1 MEEGIQK
8 ASIAKRISAGLLDII
23 AVSIIATLCAWI
35 ISLAANY
42 DGWNK
47 KLEDASAKYET
58 QYGITFRITEEE
70 YNSKSRSDREAY
82 DRAYKAL
89 IEDKEAMK
97 AYSMVTNLMILT
109 VSLGLFIAVLVW
121 EFIVPLFLKD
131 GRTVGSLIFGIA
143 VMRSN
148 GVRISHVSLFI
159 RAILGKYAI
168 ETMIPV
174 YLLMMIFMNTIGIV
188 GPIVICAIIL
198 LELILIISTSNNQ
211 LIHCILSD
219 TVVVDY
225 SSQRIFDSE
234 DELLEYKKREA
245 RERVERD
252 PYYK

>member
-1 MEEGIQK
+1 MEEIQK
-8 ASIAKRISAGLLDII
+8 ASIAKRISAGLLDVI
-23 AVSIIATLCAWI
+23 AVSIIATLCAWL
-35 ISLAANY
+35 ISLAADY

-47 KLEDASAKYET
+47 KLEDSYSRYES
-58 QYGITFRITEEE
+58 QYGVTFRITEEE
-70 YNSKSRSDREAY
+70 YNNKSSSDKENY
-82 DRAYKAL
+82 DNAYKAL
-89 IEDKEAMK
+89 VEDSEAMK
-97 AYSMVTNLMILT
+97 SYSMVTNLMVLT

-148 GVRISHVSLFI
+148 GVRISHISLFI

-168 ETMIPV
+168 ETMISV
-174 YLLMMIFMNTIGIV
+174 YIIMMIFMNAIGIV
-188 GPIVICAIIL
+188 GPLVICGIL
-198 LELILIISTSNNQ
+198 LMQLILIISTKNNQ